1 MAQAIGGN
9 STKTNTGNTRRAELL
24 WKVLDDTL
32 IQTLAP
38 VKPAVIEMG
47 TMGKRTVQKSG
58 HQVAATKV

>member
-1 MAQAIGGN
+1 MAQATGSD

-24 WKVLDDTL
+24 WKVLEGPL

-58 HQVAATKV
+58 HQMAETKV